1 MTYEEYLTK
10 LEQIILKKLHKG
22 EDIRKIQ
29 VLKNNNLQLDGF
41 SYRVPGHREQPTV
54 YVNQYYEEN
63 ILDEKID
70 HIAELVL
77 HTLRTCKLFSTQEV
91 MEVLDFEQMK
101 SRIYYR
107 LISREKNRALLEQ
120 IPWLPWLDL
129 AIVFYLRIPEYM
141 IDNATALIRT
151 EHLDYWKIEQ
161 KELYEAAAINMA
173 GTAVLFEPMEHF
185 LERYGLETL
194 TSGMYVLTNKRKEYG
209 AAAIVDPK
217 VQRMCALKLQG
228 DYCVLPSSIHE
239 LIVFPKSL
247 AFDKEELNLLV
258 QEVNASCVREE
269 DYLSGHAYFYSSE
282 TQTLC

>member
-151 EHLDYWKIEQ
+151 EHLDYWKIGQ
-161 KELYEAAAINMA
+161 KE
-173 GTAVLFEPMEHF
+173 
-185 LERYGLETL
+185 
-194 TSGMYVLTNKRKEYG
+194 
-209 AAAIVDPK
+209 
-217 VQRMCALKLQG
+217 
-228 DYCVLPSSIHE
+228 SS
-239 LIVFPKSL
+239 
-247 AFDKEELNLLV
+247 
-258 QEVNASCVREE
+258 
-269 DYLSGHAYFYSSE
+269 
-282 TQTLC
+282 

>member
-54 YVNQYYEEN
+54 YVNQYYEED

-107 LISREKNRALLEQ
+107 LISREKNMAS
-120 IPWLPWLDL
+120 
-129 AIVFYLRIPEYM
+129 
-141 IDNATALIRT
+141 
-151 EHLDYWKIEQ
+151 
-161 KELYEAAAINMA
+161 MA
-173 GTAVLFEPMEHF
+173 GF
-185 LERYGLETL
+185 G
-194 TSGMYVLTNKRKEYG
+194 NC
-209 AAAIVDPK
+209 I
-217 VQRMCALKLQG
+217 
-228 DYCVLPSSIHE
+228 
-239 LIVFPKSL
+239 
-247 AFDKEELNLLV
+247 
-258 QEVNASCVREE
+258 
-269 DYLSGHAYFYSSE
+269 LS
-282 TQTLC
+282 